1 MEPTE
6 NIPKTD
12 PMRGKSSFGWL
23 DRALDPTSKTTEE
36 NESVKTMTFGP
47 EQDGKFILAPSI
59 RQETTP
65 EGEKHL
71 VKLEDQDV
79 YDRAFVEDDYLL
91 FDTQEEAD
99 QYSKQ
104 LSDTIDQLRRD
115 HSYKQQLSQQERD
128 KQEISLTSALL
139 PDEVSVNY
147 NGLATV
153 MTNLASHPTASYKSI
168 ENFLNARDSKT
179 IGFDPETGQF
189 AGMDLTREFPL
200 LKMSGD
206 GSKPVLS
213 KDNSTLL
220 KQIEQR
226 FPVSNST
233 PGAELLKEYLREE
246 INEKKRPLL
255 LPQESPLVSNFKVA
269 ESIKTF
275 VKGSAEESA
284 KVVLD
289 LPAIGGNIG
298 YSAGEAIADAVGLIA
313 YTPIHQVLTIGNKMK
328 GMGQEEAVALADEE
342 ATELVQKL
350 FDYGVFAG
358 EKPQPNSMTGQFA
371 APMGEFGLSIMLGGP
386 MVKWGTKFISKWKPI
401 LMHKGNKPLTTGQA
415 LQQANKK
422 VKDLLAP
429 VAGGT
434 LLQSPEHR
442 LIPFLE
448 ELGASGEWIEFMK
461 DSPDD
466 STFAKRYKAFIDTS
480 FEATGLNAFM
490 PTLLLMGRVAY
501 NWSKP
506 LTDEAVSKA
515 GDMLKTGS
523 SWWDKIK
530 YLVPKEASERVP
542 HAARKAKQEG
552 KLAEIE
558 IIKERARTEVQ
569 QLLKADQDG
578 SLRGIMRSKGYDW
591 DETTKSIVPIKAV
604 VPKQPLKGGT
614 TIDIPGGTREPLT
627 LKDLDIEA
635 KNRKISVKALKKEIA
650 EKAVKDPANFE
661 GTTHEIFNVDR
672 ITSDADRKK
681 YFAQAT
687 DIFGSLYKQGTKKWD
702 ETFEEAEVAERQI
715 TAWIGEDNIGSWLK
729 KFADTSTSFPAIM
742 HASRQYLASEFNH
755 FIKASDKINAI
766 RNEGKR
772 DITNKEYAEYF
783 LDLFKYMGAMEAD
796 VKIAGNIG
804 RTLQVRNNILGSSE
818 AVLEKIIQGA
828 SASGKS
834 GKEHLIEIAE
844 NAGEITDP
852 LQAANLLK
860 RKGPLY
866 NIFETIKSGAVNG
879 MISNIMTQ
887 SAANLGIMSYAINE
901 RFESLFMATMNTI
914 SGEFRKR
921 TGKTWLG
928 KGEGMTFGAVNAS
941 NFGLSQALLETF
953 AGAHFGKRS
962 PLGSAYRAAKNLQVD
977 SVTKHE
983 LSDQLRTTGQSINL
997 PWVGDVALSRGLTAE
1012 VFGEYLDTAF
1022 MRGDIGSV
1030 MKLMVNSAGLI
1041 QTAAGRAI
1049 VATDGF
1055 WRNIIE
1061 RMELHKLSY
1070 IEATNIER
1078 KIAEQAGEA
1087 LDPKKVEETYMYM
1100 IRNPDEE
1107 ILKRARSGAQIGLMQ
1122 ETPNGVLRN
1131 VEKYKNETSDFRGA
1145 KDWIVTNKDSLA
1157 KNVTQSALNI
1167 GENVV
1172 KGAVNITD
1180 NTARTFVA
1188 SKFSFMRTMTNIYKQ
1203 YLWERGIPK
1212 FLRQLHPENAK
1223 RFMSDELYRQETL
1236 AKIGSGA
1243 MITSMGYTIGSKL
1256 DDQGMGGW
1264 FIDNVLSIPEKV
1276 IEGVTGVELTMEG
1289 IDAADPK
1296 TRHVK
1301 QVEGTRSPEIMY
1313 RDENGE
1319 EYTMPLDRLDP
1330 LKASM
1335 ALGAIFGSYHDQWE
1349 DALALM
1355 DDEQLQQESLDRR
1368 EELKEKFL
1376 YALGDWIMDVPMMQ
1390 GIQESAG
1397 NFVPGISPYG
1407 PDPQREITKF
1417 LNNFVNPW
1425 VANYSSLRRAGHKI
1439 LQPYRTMSS
1448 KGEKEMYEKSI
1459 PDPQYIDARGGLRD
1473 DKRPEM
1479 VKKRTFLQKIIDEF
1493 IEATEKVALMD
1504 RTDIRNP
1511 KVGQALYGLV
1521 GPEGNL
1527 VKYLPDTKVDSI
1539 ALGLKTLGIPV
1550 FGRKQVSTNTS
1561 DLILGLEV
1569 NYEDPRKWN
1578 AGPGVVLTP
1587 EQRYSWA
1594 VEAGRLNKELF
1605 NDSYFSSQVAAINSG
1620 VMDLPENRRTKYRLR
1635 DLVKSQLIRNKQRA
1649 LKFLTNPIKYPRNKQ
1664 LSDQL
1669 RHALKQQSLQN

>member
-12 PMRGKSSFGWL
+12 PMRGKPSFGWL
-23 DRALDPTSKTTEE
+23 DRALDPTSQTTEE
-36 NESVKTMTFGP
+36 NESVRTMTFGP
-47 EQDGKFILAPSI
+47 DDEGKFILAPSI

-79 YDRAFVEDDYLL
+79 YDRALVEDDYLL

-99 QYSKQ
+99 TYGQQ
-104 LSDTIDQLRRD
+104 LSDTIGQLRRD
-115 HSYKQQLSQQERD
+115 HSYKQQLAQQERD
-128 KQEISLTSALL
+128 KQEISLTPALL

-147 NGLATV
+147 NELSQTMIDLA
-153 MTNLASHPTASYKSI
+153 NHPTASYTSI

-179 IGFDPETGQF
+179 IDFDPENGAF
-189 AGMDLTREFPL
+189 AGMDLTREYSL

-206 GSKPVLS
+206 GQKPVLS
-213 KDNSTLL
+213 DDNSTLL

-226 FPVSNST
+226 FPVSNTT

-298 YSAGEAIADAVGLIA
+298 YSAGEVIADTLGLIA
-313 YTPIHQVLTIGNKMK
+313 YTPIHQILTIGNKMK

-342 ATELVQKL
+342 TSELVQKL
-350 FDYGVFAG
+350 FDYGVLAG
-358 EKPQPNSMTGQFA
+358 EKPQPDSMTGQLL
-371 APMGEFGLSIMLGGP
+371 APMGEFGVSIMVGGP

-429 VAGGT
+429 VGGGT

-466 STFAKRYKAFIDTS
+466 STFMKRYKAFIDTS

-490 PTLLLMGRVAY
+490 PTLLLMGRTAY

-506 LTDEAVSKA
+506 VTDEAVSKA
-515 GDMLKTGS
+515 GDMLTIAS

-552 KLAEIE
+552 KLANIE
-558 IIKERARTEVQ
+558 TIKERARTEVQ
-569 QLLKADQDG
+569 QLLKADKDG

-591 DETTKSIVPIKAV
+591 DEDTRSIVPIKAV

-614 TIDIPGGTREPLT
+614 TIDIPGGTREPLQPKVLT
-627 LKDLDIEA
+627 PKEKRDIA
-635 KNRKISVKALKKEIA
+635 SKAI
-650 EKAVKDPANFE
+650 KDPIDFE
-661 GTTHEIFNVDR
+661 GTTQDIFNVDK

-681 YFAQAT
+681 YFEKAA
-687 DIFGSLYKQGTKKWD
+687 DIFDSIYKQGKKKNP
-702 ETFEEAEVAERQI
+702 EVFEEAEVVRRQVE
-715 TAWIGEDNIGSWLK
+715 AWIGEDNIGSWLK
-729 KFADTSTSFPAIM
+729 KFAGTTKSFPAIM
-742 HASRQYLASEFNH
+742 HASRQYLLEESKH
-755 FIKASDKINAI
+755 FIKASDKISAI
-766 RNEGKR
+766 RNQR
-772 DITNKEYAEYF
+772 DVTNQEYVEYF
-783 LDLFKYMGAMEAD
+783 LDMFKYMGAMESD
-796 VKIAGNIG
+796 VKIAGNIA
-804 RTLQVRNNILGSSE
+804 RTLQVRDNILGSSTE
-818 AVLEKIIQGA
+818 VLENIIKGA
-828 SASGKS
+828 AASGS
-834 GKEHLIEIAE
+834 TGKEHLIDIAKKVNE
-844 NAGEITDP
+844 TTDP
-852 LQAANLLK
+852 LQVANLLK

-941 NFGLSQALLETF
+941 NFGLSQALMEVF

-1107 ILKRARSGAQIGLMQ
+1107 LLKRARSGAQIGLMQ
-1122 ETPNGVLRN
+1122 ETPNGVLRR

-1145 KDWIVTNKDSLA
+1145 KDWIVKNKDSLA

-1296 TRHVK
+1296 TRHIK

-1349 DALALM
+1349 DAIALM
-1355 DDEQLQQESLDRR
+1355 DDEQLQQESIDRR

-1390 GIQESAG
+1390 GVQDTAG

-1417 LNNFVNPW
+1417 LNNFINPW
-1425 VANYSSLRRAGHKI
+1425 VANYSSLRKAGHKI

-1448 KGEKEMYEKSI
+1448 KGEKDMYEKAI
-1459 PDPQYIDARGGLRD
+1459 PDPRYIDARGRIRD

-1479 VKKRTFLQKIIDEF
+1479 VKKRTFLQKVIDEF
-1493 IEATEKVALMD
+1493 VEATEKVALMD

-1527 VKYLPDTKVDSI
+1527 VKYLPDTKIDSI

-1605 NDSYFSSQVAAINSG
+1605 NNSYFKSQVAAINSG

-1635 DLVKSQLIRNKQRA
+1635 DLVEARLIRNKQRA

-1664 LSDQL
+1664 LKDQL
-1669 RHALKQQSLQN
+1669 RHGLKQQSLQN